1 MPVREKAREQLN
13 IIIITYTFKM
23 RWAKLS
29 VELQDN
35 AVRYH
40 RTYISTTRLDRKLN
54 KTLFIIVYLVHF
66 LI

>member
-1 MPVREKAREQLN
+1 
-13 IIIITYTFKM
+13 M

-29 VELQDN
+29 VELRDN

-54 KTLFIIVYLVHF
+54 KTLFVIVYLEHF
-66 LI
+66 LFKITVGDIYI

>member
-1 MPVREKAREQLN
+1 
-13 IIIITYTFKM
+13 M

-29 VELQDN
+29 VELRDN

-54 KTLFIIVYLVHF
+54 KTLFIIVYLVPF
-66 LI
+66 